1 LAFLIS
7 KNIQFSFW
15 SAGRRVKGVASYAQ
29 TYSSKNL
36 LAGNRRVD
44 MTGFMVT
51 YVGEMHGSELEE

>member
-1 LAFLIS
+1 M
-7 KNIQFSFW
+7 
-15 SAGRRVKGVASYAQ
+15 KGVASYAQ